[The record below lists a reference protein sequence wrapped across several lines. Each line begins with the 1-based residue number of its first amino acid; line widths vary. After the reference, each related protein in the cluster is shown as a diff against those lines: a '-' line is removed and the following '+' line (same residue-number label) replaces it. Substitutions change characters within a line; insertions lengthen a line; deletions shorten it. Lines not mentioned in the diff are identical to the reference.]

1 MGENGPVEPDL
12 VGPDGDVALARAAEV
27 EELTGRVAELE
38 DRWRRAVADL
48 DNLRKRVARDAG
60 QARAD
65 ERAHVAAEWLPVVDN
80 LERALE
86 HSSANP
92 ETIVEGVRGVRDQAV
107 AILERLGFPRHDDV
121 GEMFNPGKHE
131 AVGVM
136 PGTSA
141 PAGTVV
147 RVVRPG
153 YGDGERQLR
162 PSAVIVAAGGH

>member
-12 VGPDGDVALARAAEV
+12 VEPDADVASARAAEV

-48 DNLRKRVARDAG
+48 DNVRKRVARDAG
-60 QARAD
+60 QAQAD
-65 ERAHVAAEWLPVVDN
+65 ERARVAAEWLPVVDN

-86 HSSANP
+86 HSSADP

-121 GEMFNPGKHE
+121 GEPFDPAKHE
-131 AVGVM
+131 AVGVV

-147 RVVRPG
+147 HVVRPG

-162 PSAVIVAAGGH
+162 PSAVIVAAGGQ